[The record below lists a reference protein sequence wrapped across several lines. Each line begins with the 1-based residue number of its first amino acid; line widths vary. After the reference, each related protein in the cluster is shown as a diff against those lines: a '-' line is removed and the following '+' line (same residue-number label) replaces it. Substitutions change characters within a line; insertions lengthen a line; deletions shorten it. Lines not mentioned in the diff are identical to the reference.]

1 MPRTLTAQDTATPKP
16 SFQELWQPVENFS
29 ENIPRLQSRGYR
41 PLQMTFEQQLKSL
54 ILFHLEEYDSARHLL
69 QVMKEDDFA
78 RAFVAPPEGIGR
90 SSYGEALNT
99 RGLEQLLFVYEKLQ
113 AQATATLPK
122 VHPQL
127 GDLVAIDGS
136 LIDAVCSMT
145 WADYSSSSKK
155 AKIHLGFDINRG
167 IPGKFCLTNGKG
179 DERPLVLQLLSP
191 GQTGIMDRNY
201 QCYRD
206 FDLWQEEGLHFVC
219 RIKAGAIKTCLETF
233 AVPEGGPVFYDALVR
248 LGAPRANQT
257 QRPVRVVGYLV
268 EDKEYWVATSR
279 FDLPAT
285 DIALIYKLRWEIE
298 KFFGWWKQHLNV
310 YPLIARSP
318 YGFLVQ
324 VLGGLIIYLL
334 LAIYCHKH
342 FQERVSINRV
352 RELRINIQN
361 EARIPD
367 NYPPDPCRQRNYA
380 HAKT

>member
-179 DERPLVLQLLSP
+179 DERPLVPQLLAP

-257 QRPVRVVGYLV
+257 QRPVRVVGYRV

-285 DIALIYKLRWEIE
+285 NIALIYKLRWEIE

-324 VLGGLIIYLL
+324 VLGGLITYLL

>member
-1 MPRTLTAQDTATPKP
+1 MPRTLTAQDTATPEP

-127 GDLVAIDGS
+127 GDLVAIDGT

-257 QRPVRVVGYLV
+257 QRPLRVVGYRV

-285 DIALIYKLRWEIE
+285 DITLIYKLRWEIE

-324 VLGGLIIYLL
+324 VLGGLITYLL

-342 FQERVSINRV
+342 FQEKVSINRV

>member
-1 MPRTLTAQDTATPKP
+1 MPRTLTAQDTATPEP

-324 VLGGLIIYLL
+324 VLGGLITYLL

>member
-1 MPRTLTAQDTATPKP
+1 MPRTISNQDPKIPEP
-16 SFQELWQPVENFS
+16 SFQELWQPVEKFRDD
-29 ENIPRLQSRGYR
+29 IPRLQSRGNR
-41 PLQMTFEQQLKSL
+41 QLKMDFEQQLKSL
-54 ILFHLEEYDSARHLL
+54 ILFHLEEYKSARHLL
-69 QVMKEDDFA
+69 QVLEQDDFA
-78 RAFVAPPEGIGR
+78 RACIAPPEGIGR
-90 SSYGEALNT
+90 SSYSEALNT

-122 VHPQL
+122 AHPQL
-127 GDLVAIDGS
+127 GDLLAIDGT

-145 WADYSSSSKK
+145 WADYSSTTKK

-167 IPGKFCLTNGKG
+167 IPGKIRLTDGKG
-179 DERPLVLQLLSP
+179 DEGPLVPQLLSP

-201 QCYRD
+201 QCYRH
-206 FDLWQEEGLHFVC
+206 FDLWQEQDLQFVC
-219 RIKAGAIKTCLETF
+219 RIKAGTIKACLETF
-233 AVPEGGPVFYDALVR
+233 AVPEAGPVFHDALMR
-248 LGAPRANQT
+248 LGSPRANQT
-257 QRPVRVVGYLV
+257 QRPVRVVGYRV
-268 EDKEYWVATSR
+268 DGKAYWVATNR

-318 YGFLVQ
+318 YGFMVQ
-324 VLGGLIIYLL
+324 ILGGLITYLL

-361 EARIPD
+361 ESRMLNKHPLELQPQKD
-367 NYPPDPCRQRNYA
+367 YA
-380 HAKT
+380 SAKT

>member
-1 MPRTLTAQDTATPKP
+1 MPRTLTAQDTREP

-29 ENIPRLQSRGYR
+29 ADIPRLQSRGDR

-69 QVMKEDDFA
+69 QVLKEDDFA
-78 RAFVAPPEGIGR
+78 RSFIAPPEGIGR

-99 RGLEQLLFVYEKLQ
+99 RGLEQLIFVYEKLQ
-113 AQATATLPK
+113 AQATATLPDA
-122 VHPQL
+122 HPQL
-127 GDLVAIDGS
+127 GDLVAIDGT

-145 WADYSSSSKK
+145 WADYSSTTKK
-155 AKIHLGFDINRG
+155 AKIHLGLDINRG
-167 IPGKFCLTNGKG
+167 IPGKLCLTSGKG
-179 DERPLVLQLLSP
+179 DEGPLVPQLLAP
-191 GQTGIMDRNY
+191 GQTGVMDRNY
-201 QCYRD
+201 QCYRN
-206 FDLWQEEGLHFVC
+206 FDLWQEQGLQFVC
-219 RIKAGAIKTCLETF
+219 RIKASTIKTCLETST
-233 AVPEGGPVFYDALVR
+233 VPETGPVFHDALMR

-257 QRPVRVVGYLV
+257 QRPVRVVGYRV
-268 EDKEYWVATSR
+268 DDKAYWVATNR

-298 KFFGWWKQHLNV
+298 KFFAWWKQHLNV

-318 YGFLVQ
+318 YGFMVQ
-324 VLGGLIIYLL
+324 VLGGLITYLL

-361 EARIPD
+361 EARILD
-367 NYPPDPCRQRNYA
+367 NYPPDPRHQRNYA

>member
-324 VLGGLIIYLL
+324 VLGGLITYLL

>member
-1 MPRTLTAQDTATPKP
+1 MPRTLTTLDPMIPEP
-16 SFQELWQPVENFS
+16 SFRELWQPVENFS
-29 ENIPRLQSRGYR
+29 EDIPLLQSRGDR

-69 QVMKEDDFA
+69 QVMEQDDCA
-78 RAFVAPPEGIGR
+78 RAFIALPAGISR

-113 AQATATLPK
+113 AQAAATLPK
-122 VHPQL
+122 AHPQL

-145 WADYSSSSKK
+145 WADYSSTTKK

-167 IPGKFCLTNGKG
+167 IPGKVCLTDGKG
-179 DERPLVLQLLSP
+179 DEGSRVPQLLSP

-201 QCYRD
+201 QCYRH
-206 FDLWQEEGLHFVC
+206 FDLWQEQDLQFVC
-219 RIKAGAIKTCLETF
+219 RIKAGTIKTALETY
-233 AVPEGGPVFYDALVR
+233 AVPDDGPVFCDARMR
-248 LGAPRANQT
+248 LGSPRANQT
-257 QRPVRVVGYLV
+257 QRPVRVVGYRV
-268 EDKEYWVATSR
+268 DGKKYWVATNR
-279 FDLPAT
+279 FDLPAA
-285 DIALIYKLRWEIE
+285 DIARLYKLRWEIE

-310 YPLIARSP
+310 YPLIARSS
-318 YGFLVQ
+318 YGFMVQ
-324 VLGGLIIYLL
+324 VLGGLITYLL

-352 RELRINIQN
+352 RALRINIQN
-361 EARIPD
+361 EARILN
-367 NYPPDPCRQRNYA
+367 NYSHEPHRQWIYT